1 MFEAH
6 LNKCSLI
13 GSFYWI
19 KKHLTDF
26 LCLFILVPDHPQVRI
41 SSSGSTTA
49 GEMYAV
55 TCDVSLNQNLRQAP
69 VIQWVGPSGLVINNS
84 SLDDMLLSSSSPFT
98 SLTLSFTPLHTSH
111 GGSYVCRAIVMDTYA
126 NIQISSNNSL
136 IIIIE
141 GR

>member
-1 MFEAH
+1 M
-6 LNKCSLI
+6 
-13 GSFYWI
+13 
-19 KKHLTDF
+19 TDF
-26 LCLFILVPDHPQVRI
+26 LCLFILVPDPPQVRI

-69 VIQWVGPSGLVINNS
+69 VIQWMGQSGLVINNS
-84 SLDDMLLSSSSPFT
+84 SLEDMLLSSSSPFT

-111 GGSYVCRAIVMDTYA
+111 GGSYVCRAIVMDTDA
-126 NIQISSNNSL
+126 NLQISSNNTS